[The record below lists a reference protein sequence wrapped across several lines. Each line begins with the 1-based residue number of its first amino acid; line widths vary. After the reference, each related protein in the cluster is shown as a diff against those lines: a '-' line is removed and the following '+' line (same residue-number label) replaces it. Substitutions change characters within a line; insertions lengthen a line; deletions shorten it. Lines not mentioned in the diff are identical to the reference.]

1 MTGANRAYMAGD
13 EAGSGKLVKATGR
26 QTLSST
32 YQMLLLAVTVLA
44 VFYPA
49 LHGGVNSIDD
59 VHIIDAYG
67 MNGSLTLRDILLP
80 GRGFYYRPLIE
91 LTYYLDA
98 RLWGM
103 EPVFMHLEN
112 VLIHALNTILVYL
125 LARKIVSLSTTSLC
139 TIPGLP
145 LLSALLF
152 ALHPANA
159 EAISWIAGRTDP
171 LATVFVL
178 CSALLLAKGLQEDRE
193 GLLYLSVLLLLLG
206 VLAKEVAVFFL
217 PVAISMIYFWS
228 RSCAVAKPGQAVR
241 QALRRSAP
249 FVAAALAISAALLA
263 QGASSG
269 SNAMLKLFKGAGGTP
284 YQDSLTALQIFGFYV
299 KKLLAPAPLNFAITH
314 LSVYHWAAGL
324 AAALALLFGSRQRH
338 LSRLL
343 IGASFFMITPALLA
357 ALFNISWAPVAE
369 RYLYLPSA
377 FFCIGI
383 LGLLDNVA
391 DTLQRPRLARL
402 ITAAICCVLVL
413 AAFVTVQRNFVWRD
427 NLALYQDAVRQSPE
441 FAPLRNELAV
451 ALLKKGRSVEA
462 VRQLEIGQSLN
473 PDPKVKSLIDYNL
486 LLESLKG
493 KSADQEWDLVHRAVP
508 DKGKAESRL
517 LLLLRTVD
525 YRKLDATGHQG
536 ERNSLMR
543 DLIDTQDH
551 LYLKLKDA
559 TYLHINGK
567 LALRLGDRKA
577 AVDYFRR
584 AYLAAPEGAHF
595 KEAAR
600 KLAQK
605 LSEN

>member
-1 MTGANRAYMAGD
+1 MSGD
-13 EAGSGKLVKATGR
+13 ETGSGKLVKIKGR
-26 QTLSST
+26 QTLNST
-32 YQMLLLAVTVLA
+32 YQIILLVVTVLA
-44 VFYPA
+44 VYYPA

-67 MNGSLTLRDILLP
+67 INGSLTLRDVLLP

-125 LARKIVSLSTTSLC
+125 LARKILSLSANTPC
-139 TIPGLP
+139 AIPGLP

-178 CSALLLAKGLQEDRE
+178 CSALLLVKGLQEDRE
-193 GLLYLSVLLLLLG
+193 CLPYLSVLFLVLG

-217 PVAISMIYFWS
+217 PVAIAMIYFWS
-228 RSCAVAKPGQAVR
+228 RSCAVSKPGQAISQV
-241 QALRRSAP
+241 LRRSAP
-249 FVAAALAISAALLA
+249 FVAAAFAIFAALLA

-269 SNAMLKLFKGAGGTP
+269 SNAMLKLFEGADGTP
-284 YQDSLTALQIFGFYV
+284 YQNLLTALQIFGFYV
-299 KKLLAPAPLNFAITH
+299 KKLLAPEPLNFAIAH

-324 AAALALLFGSRQRH
+324 AAALALLVCSRQRH
-338 LSRLL
+338 LSRLF
-343 IGASFFMITPALLA
+343 IGASFFLITPALLA
-357 ALFNISWAPVAE
+357 ALFNISWTPVAE

-383 LGLLDNVA
+383 IGLFDDVVYA
-391 DTLQRPRLARL
+391 LQKPRLARL
-402 ITAAICCVLVL
+402 LAAAVCCVLVL
-413 AAFVTVQRNFVWRD
+413 AAFVTVQRNLVWRD
-427 NLALYQDAVRQSPE
+427 NLTLYQDAVRQSPE

-451 ALLKKGRSVEA
+451 ALLQKGRTVEA
-462 VRQLEIGQSLN
+462 VRQLKIGQSLK
-473 PDPKVKSLIDYNL
+473 PDPKVKFLIDYNL
-486 LLESLKG
+486 LLADLKG
-493 KSADQEWDLVHRAVP
+493 KSADQAWDLVHRAVP
-508 DKGKAESRL
+508 DKGKAESKL
-517 LLLLRTVD
+517 LLLFRTVE
-525 YRKLDATGHQG
+525 YRKLDAT
-536 ERNSLMR
+536 ERQEERSSLMR
-543 DLIDTQDH
+543 DLIETQDH

-559 TYLHINGK
+559 TYLYINGK
-567 LALRLGDRKA
+567 LAIRLGDRTA
-577 AVDYFRR
+577 AADYFRR

-605 LSEN
+605 LSEH